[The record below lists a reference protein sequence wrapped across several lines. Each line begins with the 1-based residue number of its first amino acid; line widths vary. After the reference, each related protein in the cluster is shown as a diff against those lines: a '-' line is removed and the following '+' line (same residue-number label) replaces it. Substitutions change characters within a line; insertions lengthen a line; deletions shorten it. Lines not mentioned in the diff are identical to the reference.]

1 MKRLFLLIAVC
12 MIGMV
17 LPQGM
22 WAGVTIDTSTSG
34 KVVVTSENA
43 GDFAAYLNS
52 ATQDQLNAL
61 KVAEI
66 VFVGN
71 FNESDLSTLKQ
82 KNCATQKKVDMAE
95 AKFIKSGSSS
105 GSNYLLYH
113 SSTPS
118 SGQEGQ
124 HCIVG
129 ATKYIS
135 AKSNTWTLTE
145 IREDQ
150 LGNGQSWKEKNVLAD
165 DASTI
170 TDYNYE
176 AYVKLPT
183 TLNYYKYNSSNNS
196 FELIENPTE
205 EQISSATAAP
215 DDCSSS
221 NINDFGYLGQNG
233 QSIIKVRPADGTYK
247 FFKSEAP
254 FVWDTAAN
262 LNQNDYSDGDTVDPS
277 LYYSSIDLADAPTD
291 HGQSAYAGGDDYIYN
306 NNQWVLASEVS
317 IGGNDEYDY
326 TQMKFSYW
334 GTNIEEAITSNYVG
348 ATDPLS
354 STFLTGCSNLT
365 SLTLG
370 SGAFTF
376 KIGNANEFTKLTTIE
391 VKKGVVQ
398 LGALYAD
405 NGDGFF
411 PNSSSLSTL
420 TFEMGGTT
428 PLILGTQCFNGCTN
442 IASVSFPARTQ
453 LIETMAFGGTSETS
467 ILSEVRFNN
476 EVSVDYPMVIKSQA
490 FENQKKI
497 TDVWVDI
504 DPDVRPLVCEYEAFD
519 FDAMDGQTYP
529 ANPMAVLHFNEDYW
543 DYYAGDW
550 KRGMTLTH
558 EDLLTIRNGE
568 GAVDGESIT
577 KGTSSQLVNGTTAI
591 LGSQSNDL
599 LKTGQIKDKQPANG
613 WQQFAKTSTGID
625 IVVPKGKFYRT
636 YSTPSALVKPDWM
649 KIYRVKQF
657 DDGFKEN
664 SNASSAD
671 EANAATKQAFT
682 EELTPT
688 VTGSDNKTYNIIP
701 LNTGVIRVDV
711 RETEAIYYFL
721 ELERTS
727 AASAYNENLECPY
740 SETGDKVNYMYPT
753 KGDEVTIGPT
763 EKSGN
768 TITYR
773 IFGLLRTTTSG
784 VVPQFSRAKVGTKLG
799 DHRAYLRLP
808 ADVFHW
814 RDEKNGSSQDA
825 TGNDVVVDTRAN
837 AYSKISLFFDEDI
850 EELGGGIATAI
861 INSIEED
868 MYKNDSFYTL
878 QGVKVAKPTTKGVYI
893 HNGKKILIK

>member
-52 ATQDQLNAL
+52 ATTEQLNAL
-61 KVAEI
+61 KVNEI

-71 FNESDLSTLKQ
+71 FNESDLSTLKE

-95 AKFIKSGSSS
+95 AKFIKSASS
-105 GSNYLLYH
+105 GSNYVLYH
-113 SSTPS
+113 NSTPN

-145 IREDQ
+145 INEDQ

-221 NINDFGYLGQNG
+221 NINNFGYLGQNG
-233 QSIIKVRPADGTYK
+233 QSIIKVRPADGTYR

-291 HGQSAYAGGDDYIYN
+291 HGQNVYAGGVEYIYN

-317 IGGNDEYDY
+317 SGNEEYDY
-326 TQMKFSYW
+326 TQMKFDYW
-334 GTNIEEAITSNYVG
+334 GNNVEEIITSQYAEGPMV
-348 ATDPLS
+348 DQLCD
-354 STFLTGCSNLT
+354 GCSNLKTLTLSAGDFSNTAMGNSVNSLETLYVKNQVTALGRAQFEGIGTLSTVNFEETSKITVLPAQVFNRTGIT
-365 SLTLG
+365 SLTVP
-370 SGAFTF
+370 SS
-376 KIGNANEFTKLTTIE
+376 
-391 VKKGVVQ
+391 VQ
-398 LGALYAD
+398 D
-405 NGDGFF
+405 IKSN
-411 PNSSSLSTL
+411 
-420 TFEMGGTT
+420 
-428 PLILGTQCFNGCTN
+428 
-442 IASVSFPARTQ
+442 
-453 LIETMAFGGTSETS
+453 AFGNCLSLKTVTINENTSLHHIRTDAFQGS
-467 ILSEVRFNN
+467 NN
-476 EVSVDYPMVIKSQA
+476 IE
-490 FENQKKI
+490 
-497 TDVWVDI
+497 DVWVN
-504 DPDVRPLVCEYEAFD
+504 VNPLTHPIVCEYNAFGEYSLV
-519 FDAMDGQTYP
+519 GQTQEGDLED
-529 ANPMAVLHFNEDYW
+529 AKMATLHFNKDYW

-550 KRGMTLTH
+550 KLGMTFNQANLDAIKDGCNPNATGDVLI
-558 EDLLTIRNGE
+558 DLSYSGQDRGVGVDINGRLNRSSN
-568 GAVDGESIT
+568 GHVDG
-577 KGTSSQLVNGTTAI
+577 TS
-591 LGSQSNDL
+591 
-599 LKTGQIKDKQPANG
+599 PANG
-613 WQQFAKTSTGID
+613 WQQFARTSTGID
-625 IVVPKGKFYRT
+625 IIIPEGKFYRT

-649 KIYRVKQF
+649 KIYRVKDFQ
-657 DDGFKEN
+657 DGYEVGT
-664 SNASSAD
+664 SDASSA
-671 EANAATKQAFT
+671 EQANAAEKKALT
-682 EELTPT
+682 EEITPT
-688 VTGSDNKTYNIIP
+688 VTGSDGKTYKIIP
-701 LNTGVIRVDV
+701 VNTGVIRVDN
-711 RETEAIYYFL
+711 RDSEALYYIL

-727 AASAYNENLECPY
+727 AANAYEQNASSLEYPY
-740 SETGDKVNYMYPT
+740 SESGNKVNYMYPT
-753 KGDEVTIGPT
+753 NGEPATIGPVIKNGS
-763 EKSGN
+763 E
-768 TITYR
+768 IAYR
-773 IFGLLRTTTSG
+773 IFGLLKVKQKG
-784 VVPQFSRAKVGTKLG
+784 EIPQFSRAKVGTKLG
-799 DHRAYLRLP
+799 DHRAYLKLP
-808 ADVFHW
+808 ASVFHW
-814 RDEKNGSSQDA
+814 QDEKNGSSQDA
-825 TGNDVVVDTRAN
+825 TNNDVVVDENNTYA
-837 AYSKISLFFDEDI
+837 KISLFFDEDF
-850 EELGGGIATAI
+850 EDLNGGIATEI